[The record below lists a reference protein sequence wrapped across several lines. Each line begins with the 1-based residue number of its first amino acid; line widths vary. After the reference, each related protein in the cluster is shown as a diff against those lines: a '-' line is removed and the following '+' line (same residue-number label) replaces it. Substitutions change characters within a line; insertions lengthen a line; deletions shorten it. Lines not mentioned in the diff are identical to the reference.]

1 MSSYSVYAERTPR
14 PPFADRNNSS
24 RSSSPAHTA
33 VPLSS
38 SDLSQIYDYTAHR
51 TNTDS
56 TYVPDDSLSPSSM
69 LKEAK
74 APARS
79 ATSTSMDSNNSL
91 SHLPRWKVFRLKVL
105 RMATVERL
113 QWLWGALALFGTMA
127 WISLIPALIFR
138 KNLLQETDSDFNA
151 SVYNF
156 FMLATIG
163 TSLTAIWQSL
173 CPFLIR
179 QSQTALFPR
188 IINHPATQTATIL
201 ISVLMTIFNF
211 FSWMVLASDS
221 AGAKTS
227 CAPEKDRISN
237 RPGYPAQCRGVNVA
251 IIFDVI
257 VFVLWI
263 PISLV
268 IVCGTIER
276 GLWWWGEDDG
286 WAQGELAGGNNMMS
300 EEEFDRKIGMGG
312 SKHIHRRQTVHPD
325 ALDDQDPESQR
336 PMTRIQRPKPAFVTP
351 IASQFRSQSTLNV
364 GGNNNN
370 NNNNN
375 NNSNNNEDDSDDE
388 IGGFSPSSYRRHQQ
402 QRQQRQ
408 RQQQQPSQNG
418 DLRPSLRRQ
427 ASNTSLSSR
436 LSSFFGTGWNS
447 GQMPPEE
454 PPMPELPSQYRNNQG
469 NQGNQVNQGNQ
480 GNQGSQGGS
489 VSFAAAPNKGH
500 QYQPSA
506 KPTTSA
512 MKGSR
517 REKVEKEEEPEPA
530 GLLHGDSYSSQ
541 WHSRWS

>member
-1 MSSYSVYAERTPR
+1 MSSYSVYAERSPR

-24 RSSSPAHTA
+24 RSSSPARTA

-38 SDLSQIYDYTAHR
+38 SDLTQIYDFTAQR

-56 TYVPDDSLSPSSM
+56 TYVPDDSLSPSTM

-138 KNLLQETDSDFNA
+138 KNLVEESVSDFNA

-227 CAPEKDRISN
+227 CAPETKDRISN

-257 VFVLWI
+257 VFLFWI

-325 ALDDQDPESQR
+325 ALDDQDQESQR

-364 GGNNNN
+364 SNNSSSNNNN
-370 NNNNN
+370 N
-375 NNSNNNEDDSDDE
+375 NNNEDDSDDE

-408 RQQQQPSQNG
+408 RQQQQPSQQSG
-418 DLRPSLRRQ
+418 DFTRPSLRRQ

-454 PPMPELPSQYRNNQG
+454 PPMPEMPSQYR
-469 NQGNQVNQGNQ
+469 NQVNQGNQ
-480 GNQGSQGGS
+480 GNQGGS
-489 VSFAAAPNKGH
+489 VSFAAAPPKG

-512 MKGSR
+512 MKGGR
-517 REKVEKEEEPEPA
+517 KEKEEKEAEPEPA
-530 GLLHGDSYSSQ
+530 
-541 WHSRWS
+541 